1 MKNTQTLRFTLLMPL
16 TILLSSGIAL
26 SQAPYATK
34 VVAKKSFLNQTGA
47 IASTTLYTPT
57 ASGNYRVSIYSDT
70 QNPPD
75 LNAMC
80 PYFVWTDDFNGQTNE
95 GGPGCL
101 NTNPLTFGQGILVLH
116 VKGGTTISVYTLTSN
131 PEIPP
136 YNLYVTIEK
145 L

>member
-1 MKNTQTLRFTLLMPL
+1 MKITQTLRFTLLVAF
-16 TILLSSGIAL
+16 TILLSRGVAL

-80 PYFVWTDDFNGQTNE
+80 PHFVWTDDFNSGQTND
-95 GGPGCL
+95 GPGCL

-116 VKGGTTISVYTLTSN
+116 VKGGTTISVYTSTSY